1 MIWWHH
7 LVEIKRIK
15 ELALS
20 TLLPPHHRPLPRIAT
35 SIRRNHGS
43 SIVSMRVLQ
52 LLQHNPPES
61 RHPSPPPLC
70 QLWANSGSRACM
82 SVWIALFSHGTLRRG
97 GVRPCCPS
105 SRLSSLSLPLSSS
118 RLSELMQL
126 IPA

>member
-52 LLQHNPPES
+52 VLQHN
-61 RHPSPPPLC
+61 RG
-70 QLWANSGSRACM
+70 NSGHHDVAGSCLLLTQSRRRL
-82 SVWIALFSHGTLRRG
+82 VALARDVVDTHTDALGGERG
-97 GVRPCCPS
+97 
-105 SRLSSLSLPLSSS
+105 
-118 RLSELMQL
+118 
-126 IPA
+126 

>member
-52 LLQHNPPES
+52 LLQHNRGKS
-61 RHPSPPPLC
+61 GHRGFRTSCLVLTHFGHWPLVTKGTAP
-70 QLWANSGSRACM
+70 QPQSDILLSAGSGP
-82 SVWIALFSHGTLRRG
+82 HDG
-97 GVRPCCPS
+97 GKP
-105 SRLSSLSLPLSSS
+105 
-118 RLSELMQL
+118 
-126 IPA
+126 

>member
-52 LLQHNPPES
+52 LLQHNRPES
-61 RHPSPPPLC
+61 GHYSAPSRCPRLPRT
-70 QLWANSGSRACM
+70 S
-82 SVWIALFSHGTLRRG
+82 LRR
-97 GVRPCCPS
+97 
-105 SRLSSLSLPLSSS
+105 LPRRDRNLQRRDRKLTRSSS
-118 RLSELMQL
+118 EKTCGCSQAAKCVPLEKLL
-126 IPA
+126 